1 MRIRQSHP
9 IRDRIKLI
17 LFLLFLL
24 FVLGK
29 LAIMVYENRQVT
41 QKSTIGTLLKTALE
55 PVGITMYI
63 WGGGWNGEDN
73 GSGVSSTRLGV
84 NPKWEE
90 FAKRQDE
97 DYDFNNYR
105 YKREIGL
112 DCSGFVG
119 WVLYNTFETKEE
131 QTGYVVSSTD
141 MAESLAKRGWGQLI
155 KNPKNFL
162 PGDIV
167 SMEGHVW
174 ICLGT
179 CEDSSVLFVHS
190 SPPGVS
196 VCGTLSMQQFKNAQE
211 DFVQQSKAV
220 LLATE
225 YMSKYHPRWQKL
237 YPNREVGLAYLE
249 NVILF
254 RWNKSVMLDAKEMQ
268 QKTAEEILEILSP
281 DM

>member
-9 IRDRIKLI
+9 IRDRFKLI
-17 LFLLFLL
+17 VILLLL
-24 FVLGK
+24 MMT
-29 LAIMVYENRQVT
+29 LAILAKMKPQIDKCATVEL
-41 QKSTIGTLLKTALE
+41 LLKTAIE
-55 PVGITMYI
+55 PVSTTMYI
-63 WGGGWNGEDN
+63 WGGGWDGEDN
-73 GSGVSSTRLGV
+73 AAGATSTQIGLH
-84 NPKWEE
+84 PQWEA
-90 FAKRQDE
+90 FAKMQDE
-97 DYDFNNYR
+97 TYDFTKHR
-105 YKREIGL
+105 YERENGL

-119 WVLYNTFETKEE
+119 WVLYNTFETRDGEA
-131 QTGYVVSSTD
+131 GYVTTSTY
-141 MAESLAKRGWGQLI
+141 MAESLAEKGWGTLI

-162 PGDIV
+162 PGDII

-179 CEDSSVLFVHS
+179 CEDSSVLLVHS

-196 VCGTLSMQQFKNAQE
+196 VCGTLSIQQFKNAQE
-211 DFVQQSKAV
+211 DFGQQSKAV